1 MKFRHLLLYGIET
14 FVIDIVIQFH
24 DVPRS
29 EISILPFCVR
39 GNVTFLVNSFD
50 EIKGKFFV
58 RRLFLIPLIKCGGS
72 NSGMISCP
80 ESSILP
86 AENKIVK

>member
-1 MKFRHLLLYGIET
+1 MKSGVKRNCLIAFESSAVLSLL
-14 FVIDIVIQFH
+14 
-24 DVPRS
+24 
-29 EISILPFCVR
+29 
-39 GNVTFLVNSFD
+39 FD
-50 EIKGKFFV
+50 AVGKTTSRFFV

-86 AENKIVK
+86 VENKIVK